1 MGLKWEILILV
12 FSMLSPPL
20 LQLWPLHTGNTLE
33 VCHRA
38 LGGFGTQTNYTALR
52 ENTENHKNTSVI
64 RSEVTGSSV
73 RKSIFPIKVPFR
85 ALFSTFLILC
95 MYEWFGN
102 ISFVFQ
108 KKRKP
113 LINLLNLV
121 IKQRWVSW
129 VGKMIVEMV
138 VCMNI
143 CRKLMAHLID
153 AKVRKSD
160 ALWELK

>member
-1 MGLKWEILILV
+1 
-12 FSMLSPPL
+12 
-20 LQLWPLHTGNTLE
+20 
-33 VCHRA
+33 
-38 LGGFGTQTNYTALR
+38 
-52 ENTENHKNTSVI
+52 
-64 RSEVTGSSV
+64 
-73 RKSIFPIKVPFR
+73 
-85 ALFSTFLILC
+85 

-102 ISFVFQ
+102 ISFVLQ

-138 VCMNI
+138 VGMNI